1 VFDSHQAWGHPDRGL
16 QVFGSAREVGRMG
29 FENVHSIYRARS
41 PDVGS
46 DVLSQHRFYVLRPRR
61 VKLFDEHRL
70 GAGVFV
76 TARVKSGGELAWQTT
91 EVYDA

>member
-1 VFDSHQAWGHPDRGL
+1 MGL
-16 QVFGSAREVGRMG
+16 ED
-29 FENVHSIYRARS
+29 VHSIDRARF
-41 PDVGS
+41 PDIGS
-46 DVLSQHRFYVLRPRR
+46 DVLSRYHFYVLRPRR

-76 TARVKSGGELAWQTT
+76 TARVKSGGEVAWQTT